1 MIISGFECKAI
12 RECESVDGFSSRLPE
27 ARLSPQVVTQVDLAF
42 LAVKLCDRDQS
53 LLGQYPHRSSKTG
66 VCAHDLYAGVPV
78 RRGVP
83 LYRIPKQATWLSPVS
98 GADCELL
105 PEFASPDRPFHI
117 DCVLS
122 VLVVEEP
129 FIVSFHRSHEGVG
142 HPYGDVGVANR
153 VPISFDLA
161 EIKHIGMGIRN
172 RDH

>member
-12 RECESVDGFSSRLPE
+12 REYESVDGFSSRLPE

-83 LYRIPKQATWLSPVS
+83 LYRIPKETTRLGPVS
-98 GADCELL
+98 GANCEFV
-105 PEFASPDRPFHI
+105 PEFSGLNRLFHLDPVFRI
-117 DCVLS
+117 FIMQQPLIVL
-122 VLVVEEP
+122 L
-129 FIVSFHRSHEGVG
+129 HCSHEV
-142 HPYGDVGVANR
+142 
-153 VPISFDLA
+153 
-161 EIKHIGMGIRN
+161 
-172 RDH
+172 